1 MSILI
6 RWTTSILTRNKINQR
21 LFFSLLSMLK
31 PLPSVTSRFNH
42 LCPHPFFGLQLLYTA
57 STDVLIK
64 HLNKI
69 RVDNMVYGVRNC
81 IFTRYESCTN
91 KALKTKYTTLKHS
104 AQRSY
109 RSYLITTC
117 LVLYKKIF
125 LRPYCNK
132 IFQTKNKNI
141 K

>member
-1 MSILI
+1 M
-6 RWTTSILTRNKINQR
+6 
-21 LFFSLLSMLK
+21 FG
-31 PLPSVTSRFNH
+31 SRHSFLRPIAINH

-81 IFTRYESCTN
+81 IFTRYESCAN

-109 RSYLITTC
+109 RSYLITC

-125 LRPYCNK
+125 SRPYCNK
-132 IFQTKNKNI
+132 IFQPKNKNI